1 MVGTQAGVQEQVP
14 EGGLRTHRKG
24 WRRVMSSPEL
34 GMKDGL
40 VAGVEN
46 GLVAPWNPGQ
56 RVNAATLPRPSSP
69 TLQGQET
76 KGCTG
81 NPAGRTPGSRWDS
94 GSLSGE
100 WLPADNLGQ

>member
-1 MVGTQAGVQEQVP
+1 MSGP
-14 EGGLRTHRKG
+14 E
-24 WRRVMSSPEL
+24 P

-46 GLVAPWNPGQ
+46 RLVPPQNPGQ
-56 RVNAATLPRPSSP
+56 RVNAAFATTSSP

-76 KGCTG
+76 KGCTR
-81 NPAGRTPGSRWDS
+81 NPAGGTPGSRWDS

-100 WLPADNLGQ
+100 WLPADDLGQ